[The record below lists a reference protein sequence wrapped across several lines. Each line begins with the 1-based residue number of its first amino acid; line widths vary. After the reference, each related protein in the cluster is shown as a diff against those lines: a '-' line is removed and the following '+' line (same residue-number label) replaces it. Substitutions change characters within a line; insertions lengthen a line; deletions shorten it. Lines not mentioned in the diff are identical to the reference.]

1 MMKTLKIWFVS
12 LVLAIIATQAGAQCT
27 FRNTA
32 FKSGEFLSYNLYYNW
47 KFVWVKAGFAS
58 FSTIK
63 SVYKGT
69 SAWRGSLITRGNNR
83 VDDFFVLRDTLL
95 CYNSLDM
102 APLYYRKGAREGNRY
117 TVDEVFYSYPDGKCH
132 VMQHR
137 KKHDGKNEWEN
148 HTYNDCVYDM
158 MSIFLRARSFN
169 PEGWKKGHDVDF
181 PMVDGNGRDPARL
194 HYERKVNIKA
204 DDGHTYRCL
213 KLAYLESEDGK
224 PYKKIVDFFVSDDA
238 NHIPVRLD
246 LLLHLGSA
254 KAFLVGYKGVKG
266 EILSRVK

>member
-1 MMKTLKIWFVS
+1 MMKTLKIWFVG
-12 LVLAIIATQAGAQCT
+12 LVLAMIATQAGAQCT

-47 KFVWVKAGFAS
+47 KFVWVKAGSAS
-58 FSTIK
+58 FSTVK
-63 SVYKGT
+63 SIYKGT
-69 SAWRGSLITRGNNR
+69 PAWRGSLITRGNHR

-95 CYNSLDM
+95 CYNSLEM
-102 APLYYRKGAREGNRY
+102 APLYYRKGAREGSRY
-117 TVDEVFYSYPDGKCH
+117 TVDEVFYTYPEGKCH
-132 VMQHR
+132 VVQHR
-137 KKHDGKNEWEN
+137 KKHDGKNQWEK

-169 PEGWKKGHDVDF
+169 PESWKKGHNVDF
-181 PMVDGNGRDPARL
+181 PMVDGDSRDPARL
-194 HYERKVNIKA
+194 HYEGKVNVKA

-246 LLLHLGSA
+246 LHLRFGSA

-266 EILSRVK
+266 EIQSRVK

>member
-1 MMKTLKIWFVS
+1 MMKTLKVWFVS
-12 LVLAIIATQAGAQCT
+12 LVLALIATQAGAQCT

-47 KFVWVKAGFAS
+47 KFVWVKAGSAS
-58 FSTIK
+58 FSTVK

-69 SAWRGSLITRGNNR
+69 PAWRGSLITRGNHR

-95 CYNSLDM
+95 CYNSLEM
-102 APLYYRKGAREGNRY
+102 APLYYRKGAREGSRY
-117 TVDEVFYSYPDGKCH
+117 TVDEVFYSYPEGKCH
-132 VMQHR
+132 VVQHR
-137 KKHDGKNEWEN
+137 KKHDGKNEWEK

-158 MSIFLRARSFN
+158 
-169 PEGWKKGHDVDF
+169 
-181 PMVDGNGRDPARL
+181 L
-194 HYERKVNIKA
+194 HYEGKVNVKA

-213 KLAYLESEDGK
+213 KLAYLESENGK

-246 LLLHLGSA
+246 LHLRFGSA
-254 KAFLVGYKGVKG
+254 KAFLIGYKGVKG
-266 EILSRVK
+266 EIKSRVK